1 MQTLEE
7 NTLNILLKVNIIYP
21 IDIDSETININEYL
35 WKGTFFFIIIIFF
48 TFFFFIFYTR
58 ICMYVHIILS
68 NMNNY
73 LKRYV

>member
-35 WKGTFFFIIIIFF
+35 WKGTFFFIINNL
-48 TFFFFIFYTR
+48 FFFLFLFLL
-58 ICMYVHIILS
+58 HK
-68 NMNNY
+68 NMHVCTHY
-73 LKRYV
+73 SFQHE

>member
-35 WKGTFFFIIIIFF
+35 WKGTFFFIINNL
-48 TFFFFIFYTR
+48 FFFPFSFFITQEYA
-58 ICMYVHIILS
+58 CMYTLFFS
-68 NMNNY
+68 T
-73 LKRYV
+73 

>member
-48 TFFFFIFYTR
+48 TFFFFHFL
-58 ICMYVHIILS
+58 HK
-68 NMNNY
+68 NMHVCTHY
-73 LKRYV
+73 SFQHE

>member
-35 WKGTFFFIIIIFF
+35 WKGTFFFIINNL
-48 TFFFFIFYTR
+48 FFFLFLFFITQEYA
-58 ICMYVHIILS
+58 CMYTLFFS
-68 NMNNY
+68 T
-73 LKRYV
+73 